1 MATRIKPSS
10 ARVALWAAGMIGAT
24 ALGALTVSG
33 AAAQAPANG
42 PETPP
47 FLDPAPGSGAPQSP
61 TPDQAPDEQAVR
73 AEAANA
79 ETAAEDPRTLSREE
93 RLSRAFAALLSAE
106 TEDED
111 SWRQAEREI
120 AQLWSKSG
128 SASADLLLR
137 RGREALQRDDTAQ
150 AAQHFDDVVNLAP
163 DFAEGW
169 NMRATLHFQREA
181 LGQSLADIAEVLA
194 REPRHFGALSGLGTI
209 LEGLDQ
215 DETAIA
221 AFREALKHHPHLEG
235 ALEAVKRLAPAT
247 DGRGI

>member
-1 MATRIKPSS
+1 MATRTDHTP
-10 ARVALWAAGMIGAT
+10 AAALIGAAC
-24 ALGALTVSG
+24 ALGLTMG
-33 AAAQAPANG
+33 AAAAQAPADG
-42 PETPP
+42 VQTPP
-47 FLDPAPGSGAPQSP
+47 FLDPAPGGDAPQAP
-61 TPDQAPDEQAVR
+61 LPDQAPDEQAVR

-93 RLSRAFAALLSAE
+93 RLTRAFAALLSAE
-106 TEDED
+106 AEDEET
-111 SWRQAEREI
+111 WRQAEREI

-169 NMRATLHFQREA
+169 NMRATLYFQQEA
-181 LGQSLADIAEVLA
+181 LGESLADIAEVLA

-209 LEGLDQ
+209 LESIDQ
-215 DETAIA
+215 DKNAIA
-221 AFREALKHHPHLEG
+221 AFREALKHHPNLEG
-235 ALEAVKRLAPAT
+235 ALEAVKRLAPST